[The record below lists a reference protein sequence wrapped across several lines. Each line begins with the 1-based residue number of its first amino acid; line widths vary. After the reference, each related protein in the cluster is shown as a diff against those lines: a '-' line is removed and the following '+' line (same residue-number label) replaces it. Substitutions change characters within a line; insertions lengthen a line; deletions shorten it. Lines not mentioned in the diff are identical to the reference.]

1 MMTVQLLSVDC
12 EELKMGITELF
23 VLAIGLSMDAFA
35 VSICKGLSLG
45 KISWKHMCIAGA
57 WFGGFQALMP
67 FIGWMLGSQFA
78 DRIQQY
84 DHWIAFILL
93 VLIGGNMIR
102 EALSGDEEDAAQAET
117 DLRLDHKKL
126 FLMAIATSIDALA
139 IGVTFAFLETAIL
152 PAIGIIGCTTF
163 CISVAGVAVGC
174 WFGARYK
181 KRAEITGGAILVLL
195 GVRILLEHLGIL
207 AF

>member
-1 MMTVQLLSVDC
+1 MSFID
-12 EELKMGITELF
+12 LF
-23 VLAIGLSMDAFA
+23 LIGVGLSMDAFA
-35 VSICKGLSLG
+35 VAICQGLSMTRIKWGHALTVG
-45 KISWKHMCIAGA
+45 LY
-57 WFGGFQALMP
+57 FGGFQALMP

-78 DRIQQY
+78 GRIQQY

-174 WFGARYK
+174 WSGARYK

-195 GVRILLEHLGIL
+195 GIKILLEHLGIL

>member
-1 MMTVQLLSVDC
+1 MTF
-12 EELKMGITELF
+12 IELF
-23 VLAIGLSMDAFA
+23 LIGVGLSMDAFA
-35 VSICKGLSLG
+35 AAICQGLSMTRIKWGHALTVG
-45 KISWKHMCIAGA
+45 LY
-57 WFGGFQALMP
+57 FGGFQALMP
-67 FIGWMLGSQFA
+67 FTGWMLGSQFA

-163 CISVAGVAVGC
+163 VLSGVGVMVGHR
-174 WFGARYK
+174 FGLRYK
-181 KRAEITGGAILVLL
+181 KKAEIAGGVILILI
-195 GVRILLEHLGIL
+195 GVKILLEHLGFL
-207 AF
+207 G